1 MTITAL
7 AYVCNKQSH
16 FYLKLVLLCVLFYTR
31 FTEHKRD
38 NLHPLSAIKNQISY
52 SLIASYT
59 KTYSIF
65 YSVSLCFLKC
75 QVLLHFIS
83 FSYGCIFI
91 CVYKLLCRVQTI
103 KTKYKLK
110 TWLLPHSLTPLIAPT
125 KNYKSYAI

>member
-16 FYLKLVLLCVLFYTR
+16 FYLKLVLLCVLYYTR
-31 FTEHKRD
+31 FTDHKRD

-65 YSVSLCFLKC
+65 LLNLSLCFLKC

-83 FSYGCIFI
+83 LSYGCIFI
-91 CVYKLLCRVQTI
+91 YVSTKLLCRVQTI

-110 TWLLPHSLTPLIAPT
+110 NLAFTAFTNSTNCP
-125 KNYKSYAI
+125 Y